1 MSGFSTF
8 DHEMMQRALRNAAKG
23 MFTTKPNPMVGC
35 VITVNEEIVGE
46 GHHERAGEPHAEVHA
61 LTQAGDRAKG
71 ATVYVTLEPCAH
83 YGRTPPCALAL
94 INAGVARV
102 VIAALDPFSQVDGKG
117 AQMLRDAGITVES
130 GLMEVEARTLNRGYY
145 SRLERGRPFVT
156 LKLGASL
163 DGRTALASG
172 ESKWITG
179 DAARQDSQHIRAR
192 VGAII
197 TGAGTVLLDDPNM
210 TVRIKED
217 FVAPLRVVLDPGL
230 ATITR
235 GRIREGDAPTL
246 YIHAPDTKV
255 PRDINAELAVAPVK
269 NTRFDLLSVLHM
281 MAARNIN
288 EVLVETGATL
298 AGAFMAAQLV
308 DELII
313 YQAPVLL
320 GDDARPLFDA
330 MHIDSMETKFILTR
344 TDVRM
349 VGDDLKLTFKPQF
362 AVA

>member
-8 DHEMMQRALRNAAKG
+8 DHAMMQRALRLAEQG
-23 MFTTKPNPMVGC
+23 QFTTKPNPLVGC
-35 VITVNEEIVGE
+35 VMTQGEEIVGE
-46 GHHERAGEPHAEVHA
+46 GFHVRAGEPHAEAHA
-61 LTQAGDRAKG
+61 LAQAGERAKG

-83 YGRTPPCALAL
+83 YGRTPPCAQAL
-94 INAGVARV
+94 IDAGVSRV
-102 VIAALDPFSQVDGKG
+102 VISALDPFAQVDGKG
-117 AQMLRDAGITVES
+117 AQMLRDAGIAVES
-130 GLMEVEARTLNRGYY
+130 GLMELEARTLNRGYY

-163 DGRTALASG
+163 DGRTALANG
-172 ESKWITG
+172 ESKWITS
-179 DAARQDSQHIRAR
+179 DAARQDSQRIRAR

-210 TVRIKED
+210 TVRIPED
-217 FVAPLRVVLDPGL
+217 FVPPLRVVLDAGL
-230 ATITR
+230 ATIAR
-235 GRIREGDAPTL
+235 GRIREGGAPTL
-246 YIHAPDTKV
+246 YIHAPNTKI

-269 NTRFDLLSVLHM
+269 GTFFDLLSVLHM

-298 AGAFMAAQLV
+298 AGAFMAAKLV

-320 GDDARPLFDA
+320 GDDARPLFNA
-330 MHIDSMETKFILTR
+330 MHFDSMDQKMTLTR
-344 TDVRM
+344 TDVRF
-349 VGDDLKLTFKPQF
+349 VGEDLKMTFKPDYS
-362 AVA
+362 VA

>member
-1 MSGFSTF
+1 MSSFSTF
-8 DHEMMQRALRNAAKG
+8 DHEMMQRALRLAAKG
-23 MFTTKPNPMVGC
+23 LFTTKPNPMVGC
-35 VITVNEEIVGE
+35 VITVGEEIVGE
-46 GHHERAGEPHAEVHA
+46 GHHERAGEPHAEAHA
-61 LTQAGDRAKG
+61 LMQAGERAKG

-83 YGRTPPCALAL
+83 FGRTPPCAQAL
-94 INAGVARV
+94 IDAGVSRV
-102 VIAALDPFSQVDGKG
+102 VIAALDPFSAVDGKG
-117 AQMLRDAGITVES
+117 AQMLRDAGIAVES
-130 GLMEVEARTLNRGYY
+130 GLMEAEARTLNRGYY

-179 DAARQDSQHIRAR
+179 DAARQDSQRIRAR

-217 FVAPLRVVLDPGL
+217 FVPPLRVVLDPGL

-235 GRIREGDAPTL
+235 GRIRQGDAPTL
-246 YIHAPDTKV
+246 YIHAPDTKI
-255 PRDINAELAVAPVK
+255 PRDIDAELASAPVK

-308 DELII
+308 DELIV

-320 GDDARPLFDA
+320 GDDARPLFDS
-330 MHIDSMETKFILTR
+330 MHVGSMETKFILTR

-362 AVA
+362 SVA

>member
-1 MSGFSTF
+1 MTQFSTF
-8 DHEMMQRALRNAAKG
+8 DHQMMQRALRLAAKG

-35 VITVNEEIVGE
+35 VITVGEEIVGE
-46 GHHERAGEPHAEVHA
+46 GLHERAGEPHAEAHA
-61 LTQAGDRAKG
+61 LTHAGDRAKG

-83 YGRTPPCALAL
+83 FGRTPPCAQAL
-94 INAGVARV
+94 IDAGVSRV
-102 VIAALDPFSQVDGKG
+102 VIAALDPFAQVDGKG

-130 GLMEVEARTLNRGYY
+130 GLMEAEARTLNRGYY

-179 DAARQDSQHIRAR
+179 DAARQDSQRIRAR

-217 FVAPLRVVLDPGL
+217 FVPPLRVVLDPGL

-235 GRIREGDAPTL
+235 GRIREGSAPTL

-255 PRDINAELAVAPVK
+255 PRDIDAELAVAPVK

-313 YQAPVLL
+313 YQAPILL
-320 GDDARPLFDA
+320 GDDARPLFDS
-330 MHIDSMETKFILTR
+330 MHVNSMETKFVLKR

-362 AVA
+362 SVA